1 MNLTNFS
8 TSELYAY
15 ADILQDVI
23 QSNNE
28 IIHHSEEAVKRNF
41 GKKSD
46 FEEIIK
52 EARSNILEAEPA
64 FINIQK
70 EMDQRLKKNFKIHKG
85 IGTSQRLLKKL
96 ETLVRSVHKEN
107 LKNQTVEGMKVITPS
122 NS

>member
-1 MNLTNFS
+1 MNLTNLS

-23 QSNNE
+23 QSNNGV
-28 IIHHSEEAVKRNF
+28 IHHSEEAIKHNF

-70 EMDQRLKKNFKIHKG
+70 EMDLRLKKNFKVHKG

-96 ETLVRSVHKEN
+96 DTLVRSIHEDK
-107 LKNQTVEGMKVITPS
+107 LKNQKAAGMKVITADS
-122 NS
+122 